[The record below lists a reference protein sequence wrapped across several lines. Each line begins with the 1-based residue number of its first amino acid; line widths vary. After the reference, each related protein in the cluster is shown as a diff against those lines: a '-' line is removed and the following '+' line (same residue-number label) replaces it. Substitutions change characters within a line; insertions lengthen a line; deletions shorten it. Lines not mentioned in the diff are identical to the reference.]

1 MRQREGE
8 KTKPNEHHTG
18 WVVVPGHEHPTADP
32 AGHAETTDC
41 HHGHPATPRAQ
52 TRPMPAGWATCP
64 GERLLV
70 RVPRHGSE
78 DASTM
83 KARATP
89 LVSPRP
95 SSPRALPDRAGVPA
109 RCARPKRP
117 RRPFLG
123 CCRGG
128 TVTVVETRCC
138 PGSRTHPGA
147 RLDPRLA
154 GLEDHGA
161 RGSKRRPGAHRVV
174 RAAGG
179 SACRLQEGDLVASL
193 GLGAVERLVGPVE
206 EIVGT
211 IPRGPAREPGRRG

>member
-64 GERLLV
+64 GECLLV

-109 RCARPKRP
+109 R
-117 RRPFLG
+117 
-123 CCRGG
+123 RGRG
-128 TVTVVETRCC
+128 VLSGDVAGEAPSRSWR
-138 PGSRTHPGA
+138 PGSVLAVEPTLLPASTHVSRGWRTTVLVGRNAVPVPTGWFA
-147 RLDPRLA
+147 QLA
-154 GLEDHGA
+154 GA
-161 RGSKRRPGAHRVV
+161 
-174 RAAGG
+174 
-179 SACRLQEGDLVASL
+179 LVAYKRATWL
-193 GLGAVERLVGPVE
+193 RPWDL
-206 EIVGT
+206 
-211 IPRGPAREPGRRG
+211 AR